1 MLLEEQRHKN
11 REEVKLL
18 RKLTTTAAAL
28 GLATAIA
35 SGPTAAQDNQ
45 LTVGAIYLDAQGF
58 YAGVRKGVQ
67 VGGTELGKDVQIIE
81 TNAAGDVSKE
91 ASFID
96 RLVSA
101 GVQVIILSAVSPD
114 GSVRAIKR
122 AHEAGIPIVCYNTC
136 INDADMKEY
145 IYAYAL
151 GDPFEFGYKIG
162 QVAADDFVAAGK
174 TEPKIGILNCEFV
187 DVCVQRR
194 LGFEKALG
202 EKVPGFQIVSNQ
214 EATLLDKA
222 ISTGE
227 KIITANP
234 EIDALWGESGGA
246 ALGAAKAIRNTGNI
260 GKIRA
265 YGSDMT
271 TEIAQEIIAGDVM
284 GATVDVSGQAL
295 GKLALQQAV
304 NAVEGKPQGEMV
316 VPNPV
321 DLYTT
326 AEQAQ
331 TWLDTHPDGLP

>member
-1 MLLEEQRHKN
+1 M
-11 REEVKLL
+11 L
-18 RKLTTTAAAL
+18 RKLIGSVAVVAAL
-28 GLATAIA
+28 GAAGSAALAQETEE
-35 SGPTAAQDNQ
+35 

-67 VGGTELGKDVQIIE
+67 VGGTELGKNVQIIE
-81 TNAAGDVSKE
+81 TNAGGDVGKE

-101 GVQVIILSAVSPD
+101 GVQAIILSAVSPD

-122 AHEAGIPIVCYNTC
+122 ANEAGIPIVCYNTC
-136 INDADMKEY
+136 INEKDMNEY
-145 IYAYAL
+145 VYAYAV

-162 QVAADDFVAAGK
+162 QVAADDFVKAGK

-202 EKVPGFQIVSNQ
+202 EKVPGFKIVSNQ
-214 EATLLDKA
+214 EATILDKA

-227 KIITANP
+227 KIIIANP
-234 EIDALWGESGGA
+234 DIDALWGESGGA
-246 ALGAAKAIRNTGNI
+246 ALGAAKAIRNTNNV
-260 GKIRA
+260 GKIAA

-271 TEIAQEIIAGDVM
+271 TEIAGEIVAGDVM
-284 GATVDVSGQAL
+284 RGTVDVSGQAL

-304 NAVEGKPQGEMV
+304 KAIEKQPKGEMI
-316 VPNPV
+316 VPNPI

-326 AEQAQ
+326 ADQAKA
-331 TWLDTHPDGLP
+331 WLEAHPDGLP

>member
-1 MLLEEQRHKN
+1 MEQRHL
-11 REEVKLL
+11 REDFDLL
-18 RKLTTTAAAL
+18 RKLTTTVATLAVATAAFGGIAAAED
-28 GLATAIA
+28 
-35 SGPTAAQDNQ
+35 SE

-67 VGGTELGKDVQIIE
+67 VGGTELGKNVQIIE
-81 TNAAGDVSKE
+81 TNAGGDVGKE

-101 GVQVIILSAVSPD
+101 GVQAIILSAVSPD

-122 AHEAGIPIVCYNTC
+122 ANEAGIPIVCYNTC
-136 INDADMKEY
+136 LNEKDMKEY
-145 IYAYAL
+145 VYAYAV
-151 GDPFEFGYKIG
+151 GDPFQFGYKIG
-162 QVAADDFVAAGK
+162 QVAADDFVKDGK

-194 LGFEKALG
+194 LGFEKALS
-202 EKVPGFQIVSNQ
+202 EKVPGFKIVSNQ
-214 EATLLDKA
+214 EATILDKA

-234 EIDALWGESGGA
+234 ELDALWGESGGA
-246 ALGAAKAIRNTGNI
+246 ALGAAKAIRNTNNI
-260 GKIRA
+260 GKIKA

-284 GATVDVSGQAL
+284 RGTVDVSGQAL

-304 NAVEGKPQGEMV
+304 KAIEKQPKGELI
-316 VPNPV
+316 VPNPI
-321 DLYTT
+321 DLYTN
-326 AEQAQ
+326 ADQAKA
-331 TWLDTHPDGLP
+331 WLVAHPDGLP